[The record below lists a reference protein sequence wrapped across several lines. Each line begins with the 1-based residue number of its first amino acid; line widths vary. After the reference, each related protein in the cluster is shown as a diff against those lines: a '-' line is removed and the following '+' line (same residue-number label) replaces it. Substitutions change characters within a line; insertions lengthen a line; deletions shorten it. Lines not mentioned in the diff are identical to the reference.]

1 MVERI
6 IYRAFAGWYRAFV
19 GIHFLEF
26 RPHFCRKIPECS
38 MIFDEMPRNAPKRF
52 GDNRHWYTKIL
63 IHSSIA
69 SVARNAGI
77 KSRFL
82 ETRAHV
88 ATSVKI
94 ECYCHDRDNSS
105 HGVCVGWCAAST
117 AATSQVVIG
126 CHGID
131 DAHRQVRAVS
141 SNLFLFAFLSHTLPP
156 HQPPPPLYST
166 RLIRRRMFTFQRFPV
181 IYRRSQSQMSPSSS
195 ESTGQGRPYLPSSH

>member
-1 MVERI
+1 MLGLENRIVSER
-6 IYRAFAGWYRAFV
+6 
-19 GIHFLEF
+19 FLERSNF
-26 RPHFCRKIPECS
+26 RLTQPTSEQTWCDSHWDGGTNHLPSFCWLVPSFCRDPFFGISTTLLSENS
-38 MIFDEMPRNAPKRF
+38 RMLDDYRRNAEKRAKRF
-52 GDNRHWYTKIL
+52 GDNWHWYTEIL
-63 IHSSIA
+63 IYSSIA

-156 HQPPPPLYST
+156 HQPPPP
-166 RLIRRRMFTFQRFPV
+166 
-181 IYRRSQSQMSPSSS
+181 
-195 ESTGQGRPYLPSSH
+195 